1 MSNQSNQQLM
11 VFRLADYKIDL
22 YFTSPGFVF
31 PMRWL
36 FFFAFFVV
44 FFPPQVLMPQIG
56 QHNIFV
62 TSRTAKLLLAAFIDW
77 LVVLVDWL
85 IDWLLDC

>member
-1 MSNQSNQQLM
+1 
-11 VFRLADYKIDL
+11 
-22 YFTSPGFVF
+22 
-31 PMRWL
+31 
-36 FFFAFFVV
+36 
-44 FFPPQVLMPQIG
+44 MPQIG